1 MRGRRTATDVTLAVL
16 STAVLLGCA
25 HPPPA
30 PVPSEQG
37 EERQLA
43 GAEGWLLGSSL
54 GLGPAPPVVFMH
66 GVGGNHHLF
75 DPQLVELR
83 SGRRVVAFDQR
94 GCGGSADAPAG
105 NYDLD
110 TRVQDLAKVIDA
122 IRLETVVLVG
132 HGTGAQV
139 VARYAERNPER
150 ALGLVLVDP
159 VSGNA
164 EAGRIAELPDAELRP
179 AVERWLTKL
188 LEGAS
193 PETHRQ
199 VLASVLV
206 ARNPAMRSMLADA
219 AGTALPASLAAYSGP
234 VLVLAAPDESVPGP
248 LRAGIDVRR
257 LSGGS
262 HWSTL
267 DESHEVNAALRDF
280 LRQVDAGTGRRRRAE

>member
-1 MRGRRTATDVTLAVL
+1 
-16 STAVLLGCA
+16 
-25 HPPPA
+25 
-30 PVPSEQG
+30 
-37 EERQLA
+37 
-43 GAEGWLLGSSL
+43 
-54 GLGPAPPVVFMH
+54 
-66 GVGGNHHLF
+66 
-75 DPQLVELR
+75 
-83 SGRRVVAFDQR
+83 
-94 GCGGSADAPAG
+94 
-105 NYDLD
+105 
-110 TRVQDLAKVIDA
+110 VQDLAKVIDA

-219 AGTALPASLAAYSGP
+219 AGTALPASLAAYPGP

-267 DESHEVNAALRDF
+267 DESHEANAALRDF